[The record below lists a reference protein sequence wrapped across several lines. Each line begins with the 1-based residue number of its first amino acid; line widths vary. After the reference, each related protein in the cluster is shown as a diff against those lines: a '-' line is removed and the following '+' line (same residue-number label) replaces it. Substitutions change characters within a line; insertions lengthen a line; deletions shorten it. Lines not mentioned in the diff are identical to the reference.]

1 MPSYPHAASISARRS
16 LTYHH
21 RNMPRDPVSASA
33 LPLVDPHTA
42 RDPIPFACGLAF
54 GDTWFLVSVLGFGF
68 GRLGS
73 MFPCRVPC
81 YLRLLSTLLG
91 RGSRHP
97 WHPNVRRPFLNI
109 NYKKT
114 SVDRALSI
122 FGTSGQC
129 SAQSGEFHT
138 SPLVKRALGAHHL
151 PKIYLCLFIPPC
163 TGPRNDALRNTYIPL
178 ALNGSI

>member
-33 LPLVDPHTA
+33 PPLVDPHTA

-97 WHPNVRRPFLNI
+97 WHPNVRRPFLKI
-109 NYKKT
+109 NYQKT
-114 SVDRALSI
+114 ESI
-122 FGTSGQC
+122 AHCPSEHTWY
-129 SAQSGEFHT
+129 SAQWGVSHE
-138 SPLVKRALGAHHL
+138 PLVKRAHGAQPL
-151 PKIYLCLFIPPC
+151 PSLYLCLFIPP
-163 TGPRNDALRNTYIPL
+163 ALVPVTTLCVIRTSP
-178 ALNGSI
+178 

>member
-33 LPLVDPHTA
+33 PPLVDPHTA

-54 GDTWFLVSVLGFGF
+54 DDTWFLVSVLGFGF

-97 WHPNVRRPFLNI
+97 WHPNVRRPFLKI
-109 NYKKT
+109 NYQKT
-114 SVDRALSI
+114 VSIAHCPSEHRLVQCAVGSFTRAPRKACPWCPAAS
-122 FGTSGQC
+122 Q
-129 SAQSGEFHT
+129 
-138 SPLVKRALGAHHL
+138 PVLVFV
-151 PKIYLCLFIPPC
+151 YTPC

-178 ALNGSI
+178 EVNGSI